1 MEQQVTPGRCPS
13 RSSCS
18 TSLLPMAAP
27 HPSCPW
33 LPPSPAPGLELPP
46 AHLGSSRACVGLEQN
61 PSRRGLA
68 APVLLRSLVL
78 PLWLFPTTALRGSQQ
93 PSVTATLGTGAGE
106 GVGISQLCPGTST
119 GWIHAWLGE
128 RSAGGEKYPAGLGVS
143 GSEAK
148 PRCSSTQRGILQ
160 EGLCRWFVQIVVGEL
175 LKTPSCCTPWLLQ
188 DAAQDH
194 EAGPTVCFW
203 GNMQGLWNWI

>member
-1 MEQQVTPGRCPS
+1 MEQQVTPGKMPQQEQLLQIPPAHGS
-13 RSSCS
+13 S
-18 TSLLPMAAP
+18 TSLLPMAA
-27 HPSCPW
+27 
-33 LPPSPAPGLELPP
+33 PSPAPGLELPP
-46 AHLGSSRACVGLEQN
+46 ARLGGSSTCVAW
-61 PSRRGLA
+61 SRTHPDEGWQH
-68 APVLLRSLVL
+68 SLVL

-148 PRCSSTQRGILQ
+148 PGCSSTQRGILQ
-160 EGLCRWFVQIVVGEL
+160 EGFCRWLVQIMVCVL
-175 LKTPSCCTPWLLQ
+175 LKTPSCCPPWFLQ
-188 DAAQDH
+188 DAAQDR
-194 EAGPTVCFW
+194 EAGPTGCCW
-203 GNMQGLWNWI
+203 GNMQGY